1 MSAADR
7 SADGW
12 SRLLDET
19 ARAVDRLGAR
29 GWIVG
34 GCLRDALLGVPVG
47 DVDLAVTC
55 DPSALAN
62 AVHAALP
69 VTIAR
74 LRRSVRL
81 GPHAGDDTACQL
93 DIAPLRGAEITA
105 DLARRDF
112 TVNALALPL
121 DARDELLPFLLGA
134 SVPRGET
141 DLPHVI
147 DPLGGLEHLRD
158 RVLHPA
164 SDAALRDEPGRTL
177 RAARLIAVAGFAPSA
192 ALRDRARDA

>member
-7 SADGW
+7 SSDGW
-12 SRLLDET
+12 PRLLGET

-34 GCLRDALLGVPVG
+34 GCLRDALLGVPIA

-55 DPSALAN
+55 DPAALAN
-62 AVHAALP
+62 AVRATLP

-81 GPHAGDDTACQL
+81 GIRPAADGAACQL
-93 DIAPLRGAEITA
+93 DIAPLHGAEITA

-112 TVNALALPL
+112 TINALALPL
-121 DARDELLPFLLGA
+121 DARNELLPLMSGA
-134 SVPRGET
+134 PVARSAT
-141 DLPHVI
+141 NLPHLI
-147 DPLGGLEHLRD
+147 DPLGGLEHLRA

-164 SDAALRDEPGRTL
+164 SDTALHDEPGRIL
-177 RAARLIAVAGFAPSA
+177 RAARLIAAAGFTPSES
-192 ALRDRARDA
+192 LLD